1 MKAHILRL
9 LLLLVC
15 SIEAVSQTYA
25 ADLPPVG
32 FETREF
38 VDASRS
44 NWQNT
49 GHRPLSTVIW
59 YPAAAGSPLTE
70 PQIGDPAWRPY
81 FVQRSFAVAAPLS
94 TQAPRYPLVL
104 LSHGSTSVNL
114 SLAWLGAYL
123 AEHGYIAAAVNH
135 HGNTGAEG
143 QLLTQGFMGQ
153 WERAADLSALLD
165 RMLADPKFG
174 SHIDQRRVFAA
185 GHSAG
190 GATVI
195 MLAGGQFSG
204 DEIAK
209 FCATGTFPAGDSSCE
224 PRQLIEKSIA
234 EIAELRKHDPAVQA
248 SLARAARSYRDERIR
263 AVVAMAPAVGPA
275 FTEAT
280 LHAITVPVFVVTA
293 KDDAVT
299 PPATNALRYARFI
312 PDARL
317 LTVPG
322 NANHFTFGSDCTEE
336 GRRAFPACRDGE
348 GLDRTQVHELVAQ
361 RVLKFFD
368 QQ

>member
-1 MKAHILRL
+1 MRVDFVRL
-9 LLLLVC
+9 LLLLVAC
-15 SIEAVSQTYA
+15 LGRAVSAWA
-25 ADLPPVG
+25 ADPLPVG

-38 VDASRS
+38 VDEARS
-44 NWQNT
+44 NWQNS

-59 YPAAAGSPLTE
+59 YPASAGSPLTA
-70 PQIGDPAWRPY
+70 PQIGNPAWRPY
-81 FVQRSFAVAAPLS
+81 FVQTAFAVEAPVS

-123 AEHGYIAAAVNH
+123 AAHGYIAAAVNH
-135 HGNTGAEG
+135 HGNTGAEE
-143 QLLTQGFMGQ
+143 QLLSQGFMAP
-153 WERAADLSALLD
+153 WERAGDLSALLD

-174 SHIDQRRVFAA
+174 AHIDQSRVFAA

-204 DEIAK
+204 DEMGK
-209 FCATGTFPAGDSSCE
+209 FCNSAAADAGCGSRE
-224 PRQLIEKSIA
+224 LLEKA
-234 EIAELRKHDPAVQA
+234 LADLEKLRAHDPAMQA

-280 LHAITVPVFVVTA
+280 LRAVKTPVFIVTA

-299 PPATNALRYARFI
+299 PPATNSLRFARFI

-322 NANHFTFGSDCTEE
+322 NANHFTFGSECTDE
-336 GRRAFPACRDGE
+336 GRRALEPCRDGA
-348 GLDRTQVHELVAQ
+348 GLDRAQVHELIAE
-361 RVLKFFD
+361 RVLKFFSEP
-368 QQ
+368 

>member
-1 MKAHILRL
+1 MRTRLVQLFL
-9 LLLLVC
+9 LLAC
-15 SIEAVSQTYA
+15 SIGAVWPACS
-25 ADLPPVG
+25 ADQAPVG

-38 VDASRS
+38 VDESRS

-59 YPAAAGSPLTE
+59 YPASAGAPLTV
-70 PQIGDPAWRPY
+70 PQVGDPAWRPY
-81 FVQRSFAVAAPLS
+81 FVQRQFAVSAPLAA
-94 TQAPRYPLVL
+94 QAQRYPIVL

-114 SLAWLGAYL
+114 SLGWLGAYL

-143 QLLTQGFMGQ
+143 QPLSQGFMAP

-174 SHIDQRRVFAA
+174 SRIDTRRVFAA

-190 GATVI
+190 GATAI

-209 FCATGTFPAGDSSCE
+209 FCASAAADASCE
-224 PRQLIEKSIA
+224 PRELIKKV
-234 EIAELRKHDPAVQA
+234 IAELAQLRTSDPAVQA
-248 SLARAARSYRDERIR
+248 SLARGARSYRDQRIR
-263 AVVAMAPAVGPA
+263 AVAAMAPAVGPA

-280 LHAITVPVFVVTA
+280 LRAIAVPAFIVTA
-293 KDDAVT
+293 NADAVT

-322 NANHFTFGSDCTEE
+322 NANHFTFGAECTEE
-336 GRRAFPACRDGE
+336 GRRALEVCRDGE
-348 GLDRTQVHELVAQ
+348 GTDRAQVHELVGR
-361 RVLKFFD
+361 RVLELFD
-368 QQ
+368 RQ

>member
-1 MKAHILRL
+1 
-9 LLLLVC
+9 
-15 SIEAVSQTYA
+15 
-25 ADLPPVG
+25 VG

-38 VDASRS
+38 VDATRS

-49 GHRPLSTVIW
+49 GPRPLSTVIW
-59 YPAAAGSPLTE
+59 YPAAADAPLE
-70 PQIGDPAWRPY
+70 VPEVGDPAWRPY
-81 FVQRSFAVAAPLS
+81 FVQRQFAVAAPLAA
-94 TQAPRYPLVL
+94 QPQRYPLVL

-114 SLAWLGAYL
+114 SLQWLGAYL

-143 QLLTQGFMGQ
+143 QLLSQGFMAP

-165 RMLADPKFG
+165 RMLADAKFG
-174 SHIDQRRVFAA
+174 PRIDEHRVFAG

-209 FCATGTFPAGDSSCE
+209 FCSSKAADASCE
-224 PRQLIEKSIA
+224 PRELIGKAIA
-234 EIAELRKHDPAVQA
+234 ELAELRKHDVAVQA
-248 SLARAARSYRDERIR
+248 SVARGARSYRDERIR
-263 AVVAMAPAVGPA
+263 AVIAMAPAVGPA

-280 LHAITVPVFVVTA
+280 LRGIKVPVFVVTA
-293 KDDAVT
+293 QVDAVT
-299 PPATNALRYARFI
+299 PPATNALRYARLI

-317 LTVPG
+317 FTLPG
-322 NANHFTFGSDCTEE
+322 NANHFTFGSDCTDE
-336 GRRAFPACRDGE
+336 GRRALEPCRDGE
-348 GLDRTQVHELVAQ
+348 GTDRAQVHEQVAE

>member
-1 MKAHILRL
+1 
-9 LLLLVC
+9 
-15 SIEAVSQTYA
+15 
-25 ADLPPVG
+25 
-32 FETREF
+32 
-38 VDASRS
+38 
-44 NWQNT
+44 
-49 GHRPLSTVIW
+49 
-59 YPAAAGSPLTE
+59 
-70 PQIGDPAWRPY
+70 
-81 FVQRSFAVAAPLS
+81 
-94 TQAPRYPLVL
+94 VL
-104 LSHGSTSVNL
+104 QSHGSTSVNL

-143 QLLTQGFMGQ
+143 QLLSQGFMAP
-153 WERAADLSALLD
+153 WERAGDLSALLD

-174 SHIDQRRVFAA
+174 SHIDQSRVFAA

-209 FCATGTFPAGDSSCE
+209 FCASKAADASCE
-224 PRQLIEKSIA
+224 PRGLIEKAIA
-234 EIAELRKHDPAVQA
+234 EFAKLRTSDPAVQA
-248 SLARAARSYRDERIR
+248 SFARAAHSFRDERIR

-280 LHAITVPVFVVTA
+280 LRAIKTPVFIVTA
-293 KDDAVT
+293 KEDGVT
-299 PPATNALRYARFI
+299 PPRTNSLRFARFI

-322 NANHFTFGSDCTEE
+322 NANHFTFGSDCTDE
-336 GRRAFPACRDGE
+336 GRRALESCRDGA
-348 GLDRTQVHELVAQ
+348 GPDRPQVHELIAE
-361 RVLKFFD
+361 RVLKFFSEP
-368 QQ
+368 